1 MKNSLGI
8 IAPCYNE
15 EKNIEIFYQKIL
27 TSIKDLNINYKF
39 FFIDDGSTDATWDK
53 IKNLKK
59 SDKNISLIKFSRNFG
74 QMSAIQAG
82 ILKCDCDYTII
93 LDSDLQDPPEL
104 LKEMYNKILSS
115 DLNVVYAQRKTS
127 KEKFFKKITTRA
139 FYKIFNFLA
148 ETKIPDRTSN
158 FKIFDR
164 KVLGQLK
171 RFKEQ
176 NPFYMGIIPWIG
188 FKTDNI
194 LFDRPNRLDGSSG
207 WTLKKMVNFSID
219 AILSFSSY
227 PMRISFYLS
236 ILMSFLFIILS
247 IYALYSYFL
256 KSAVPGWTSIVL
268 IISFFNIII
277 FFILGLISEYVGR
290 IFQASNNRPNYI
302 VEEEI
307 D

>member
-1 MKNSLGI
+1 MK
-8 IAPCYNE
+8 

-127 KEKFFKKITTRA
+127 KEKFFKKITSRA

-176 NPFYMGIIPWIG
+176 NPFIWV
-188 FKTDNI
+188 
-194 LFDRPNRLDGSSG
+194 L
-207 WTLKKMVNFSID
+207 
-219 AILSFSSY
+219 
-227 PMRISFYLS
+227 YL
-236 ILMSFLFIILS
+236 
-247 IYALYSYFL
+247 
-256 KSAVPGWTSIVL
+256 G
-268 IISFFNIII
+268 
-277 FFILGLISEYVGR
+277 
-290 IFQASNNRPNYI
+290 
-302 VEEEI
+302 
-307 D
+307 